1 MHVRCTL
8 TLIAA
13 LATSTAAAQ
22 IPETFD
28 NLQVLPADVPRA
40 ELVQRMREF
49 SFALGVRCEHCH
61 TEQAEGV
68 VNRYASDARPAKTQA
83 RAMLRMVSAIN
94 GTLLAQL
101 PSRATPT
108 VRVDC
113 VTCHRGL
120 ALPKTLQT
128 TLFEVATSAGGP
140 AAVTR
145 YRELRKSD
153 MGSGRYNFGQW
164 EINELARR
172 LTQAGN
178 IDAAMAMLEVNAEF
192 YPASAEIDVLIG
204 ELHRTRGETEK
215 ALGRYRAAL
224 GKDPQH
230 LMAKRRLQE
239 LEAKIR

>member
-1 MHVRCTL
+1 MHVRCTM

-13 LATSTAAAQ
+13 LATSTVAAQ
-22 IPETFD
+22 IPEKFD
-28 NLQVLPADVPRA
+28 NLQVLPRDVPRA

-61 TEQAEGV
+61 TEQAEGMP
-68 VNRYASDARPAKTQA
+68 NRYASDALPAKTQA
-83 RAMLRMVSAIN
+83 RAMLRMVATIN

-101 PSRATPT
+101 PSHASPPVT
-108 VRVDC
+108 VAC

-128 TLFEVATSAGGP
+128 TLFEVATASGGA
-140 AAVTR
+140 AAVMR

-172 LTQAGN
+172 LTEAGN
-178 IDAAMAMLEVNAEF
+178 TDAAMAMLEVNAEF
-192 YPASAEIDVLIG
+192 HPASAEIDVLLG
-204 ELHRTRGETEK
+204 EMHRTRGETEK
-215 ALGRYRAAL
+215 ALARYRAAL

-230 LMAKRRLQE
+230 VMAKRRLQE